1 MPGVKLRVV
10 ELEVLVQLG
19 RGEEPEF
26 AFGTLNYVH
35 LEPMLTGEL
44 APNGFRGREPDG
56 GSGSYSDLHLPLGD
70 PRGRR
75 SARLAGVPKSAR
87 GSTSKS

>member
-10 ELEVLVQLG
+10 EGKVLVQLG

-35 LEPMLTGEL
+35 VEPMLTGEL
-44 APNGFRGREPDG
+44 ASCAFRGRE
-56 GSGSYSDLHLPLGD
+56 LEWWL
-70 PRGRR
+70 R
-75 SARLAGVPKSAR
+75 VV
-87 GSTSKS
+87 

>member
-1 MPGVKLRVV
+1 VLTSARLRELVLIHSTMPGVKLRVV

-35 LEPMLTGEL
+35 LEPMLTGERHQMDS
-44 APNGFRGREPDG
+44 GGREPEWW
-56 GSGSYSDLHLPLGD
+56 L
-70 PRGRR
+70 R
-75 SARLAGVPKSAR
+75 VV
-87 GSTSKS
+87 

>member
-1 MPGVKLRVV
+1 VLASARLRELVLIHSTMPGVKLRVV

-44 APNGFRGREPDG
+44 APNGFRGRE
-56 GSGSYSDLHLPLGD
+56 LEWWL
-70 PRGRR
+70 R
-75 SARLAGVPKSAR
+75 VV
-87 GSTSKS
+87 